1 MRVWRSRCSVE
12 REMFVLR
19 IFVADKFFETR
30 GSGPRAETVR
40 VQGNG
45 LNKNT
50 VCGGSIR
57 TYLLVQSTTVIGRL
71 EETVR

>member
-30 GSGPRAETVR
+30 GSGPRAEPVR

-50 VCGGSIR
+50 VSMWRVNSNLPACPVYHCHR
-57 TYLLVQSTTVIGRL
+57 AP
-71 EETVR
+71 